1 MARTDTTTLSC
12 VLHVLPWVL
21 VIVGALLFVIGLSW
35 RNLSSTSDTA
45 NAPLV
50 ITGIL
55 LTMLAGAMSCAN
67 DRAPERDY
75 EPQEP
80 PEPQEAAPEPA
91 PEQKE
96 APLPFVP
103 I

>member
-1 MARTDTTTLSC
+1 MARTNTTTLSC
-12 VLHVLPWVL
+12 VLRVLPWVL

-45 NAPLV
+45 NAALV

-55 LTMLAGAMSCAN
+55 FTMLAGAMSCAN

-75 EPQEP
+75 EPHEP
-80 PEPQEAAPEPA
+80 PEPPPEAPEPA

-96 APLPFVP
+96 ASLPFVP